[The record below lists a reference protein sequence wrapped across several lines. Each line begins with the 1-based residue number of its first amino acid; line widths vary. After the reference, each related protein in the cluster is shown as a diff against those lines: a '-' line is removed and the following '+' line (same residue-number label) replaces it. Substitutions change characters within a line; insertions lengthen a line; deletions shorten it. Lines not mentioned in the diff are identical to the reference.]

1 MARPAPTPPI
11 IPVRSTQ
18 PPSRPAPGAER
29 VPTVAPPVAGFLP
42 TQAAPPAQTPPRP
55 AGAQTLP
62 PAPQPATSWQN
73 VKLDVTISDSLNVDT
88 QTTKTVSM
96 LILDGRSGQIRSTSS
111 GGLINI
117 DASPSVRPDGR
128 IYLRLTVEYR
138 PELSAAQAQQA
149 GTSRIAQFNESL
161 ALIVAN
167 GKPILA
173 SQSADPR
180 GDRKV
185 SLEVTATVA
194 R

>member
-1 MARPAPTPPI
+1 
-11 IPVRSTQ
+11 
-18 PPSRPAPGAER
+18 
-29 VPTVAPPVAGFLP
+29 
-42 TQAAPPAQTPPRP
+42 
-55 AGAQTLP
+55 
-62 PAPQPATSWQN
+62 
-73 VKLDVTISDSLNVDT
+73 
-88 QTTKTVSM
+88 M
-96 LILDGRSGQIRSTSS
+96 LIMDGRSGQIRSTSD

-180 GDRKV
+180 SDRKV